1 MIESAEGPAPKGR
14 SISTTRTIL
23 LLAIASWAGFL
34 LVRATGPADLLGR
47 DQVKLAS
54 YQLDIIEN
62 DSWLWQQDQDG
73 HFASKPPL
81 TQWLGAVASEAL
93 GTFHRLTYAFPSWW
107 ATLITIL
114 ILVGWVGREFG
125 AAAAIWAPLL
135 LLCHQLGLREIL
147 LARSDPLFQCTTLL
161 LALGIWRCWVDG
173 AGPWPLVLAG
183 TAALMTKG
191 PLGWAMALLGL
202 LAYRFDPPTERLRLP
217 RRSIVV
223 GLIGSLVIPVIWLAA
238 AQYDS
243 GGLAIDKLIHDELID
258 HSIGSR
264 VAPNQQSVTHHLLPL
279 AWFLTRLA
287 PTGLIA
293 VIAAVRLIRRPSP
306 RPRERRAERFL
317 LCWMIAGLLL
327 LCISTHHRFIHLLVI
342 LPPTAMLAAR
352 EVSRWF
358 SPQRNTVYAILA
370 LSSVLPI
377 AAAYLDVL
385 DIHSPHIVET
395 KQLEGFC
402 REVESHVRPDT
413 QLEFFHADPAT
424 QVLLKRHR
432 APLADSRVGELLSSE
447 THSLVVV
454 GDENLFRKHASE
466 QGIEQFEVLVRES
479 FGEDKLTLYSG
490 QGRQPSESPRRPV
503 TRNYFILTLLSILTA
518 IGFYWALRFA
528 AAGVAGSPSSP
539 ERL

>member
-1 MIESAEGPAPKGR
+1 MIESHDGPAPKAR
-14 SISTTRTIL
+14 SITTTRTIL
-23 LLAIASWAGFL
+23 ILTIACWAGFL
-34 LVRATGPADLLGR
+34 LVRATGPSDLLGR

-62 DSWLWQQDQDG
+62 DAWLWQQDQDG

-81 TQWLGAVASEAL
+81 TQWLGALASEAI

-107 ATLITIL
+107 ATLITML

-147 LARSDPLFQCTTLL
+147 LARSDTLFQCTTLL

-202 LAYRFDPPTERLRLP
+202 LAYLSDPPTERRRLP

-223 GLIGSLVIPVIWLAA
+223 GLLGSLVIPVIWLAA
-238 AQYDS
+238 AQNDS
-243 GGLAIDKLIHDELID
+243 GGLAIDQLIHAELID
-258 HSIGSR
+258 HAIGDR
-264 VAPNQQSVTHHLLPL
+264 VAPNQSSATHHLLPL

-293 VIAAVRLIRRPSP
+293 VVAAVRLIRRPST
-306 RPRERRAERFL
+306 RQRERRAERFL
-317 LCWMIAGLLL
+317 LCWMLGGLLL
-327 LCISTHHRFIHLLVI
+327 LCAATHHRFIHLLVI
-342 LPPTAMLAAR
+342 LPPAAMLAAR
-352 EVSRWF
+352 EVSHWF

-370 LSSVLPI
+370 LSSVLPV
-377 AAAYLDVL
+377 AAAYLDVF
-385 DIHSPHIVET
+385 DKQSPHIVRTE
-395 KQLEGFC
+395 QIEDFC
-402 REVESHVRPDT
+402 RQVESHAGPNT
-413 QLEFFHADPAT
+413 HLEFFHADPAT

-432 APLADSRVGELLSSE
+432 APLLDSRIGDFLSSE

-466 QGIEQFEVLVRES
+466 QGIEQFEVLVRAP
-479 FGEDKLTLYSG
+479 FGENKLTLYSG
-490 QGRQPSESPRRPV
+490 QGHQASDSPRHPV
-503 TRNYFILTLLSILTA
+503 PRNYFILTILSIMTA
-518 IGFYWALRFA
+518 IGFYSAYLFA
-528 AAGVAGSPSSP
+528 AAGVAGSRSSP
-539 ERL
+539 EHL